1 MPARKGNTPDK
12 ILAAARDV
20 FLAHGFRD
28 TSMQMIAKEV
38 GISAPGIYKHFASK
52 EAIFSALVDPLIE
65 GIRAIMHLTEK
76 EKDDLFDQNRADEV
90 WDKERAFADTL
101 DFIYANFD
109 GMKLLLCCAEGTAY
123 ENIVDRIADYE
134 TQIILRTLPTLREK
148 GVPIPLVEEETISL
162 MLRNQYRTY
171 VEFIRNG
178 FSRAQAD
185 AYIQATSTFFTAGWR
200 ALFGF

>member
-38 GISAPGIYKHFASK
+38 GISAPGLYKHFASK

-65 GIRAIMHLTEK
+65 GIREIMHLTEK

-109 GMKLLLCCAEGTAY
+109 GMKLLLSCAEGTAY
-123 ENIVDRIADYE
+123 ENVVDRIADRE

-171 VEFIRNG
+171 VEFIRND
-178 FSRAQAD
+178 FSRDQAD